1 MSETNGQAWGMCA
14 AFGCPLLGTLGSDG
28 AWYCFCHVGKPSVFN
43 DAITREL
50 RDNQSEIVDV
60 TLDIRRNFSSFYDA
74 PEAYRAIQ
82 NRLIAAER
90 KDLLLGANGNDCS
103 IHRPGKPIVKMWLQR
118 LEAVLI
124 EVTSEIGQQRRIA
137 ATVPTAK
144 IIGPTH
150 ASNFHPYADGEA
162 A

>member
-1 MSETNGQAWGMCA
+1 MSDMNGQAWGMCA
-14 AFGCPLLGTLGSDG
+14 AFGCPLFGTLGSDG

-50 RDNQSEIVDV
+50 RDKQGVVVDM
-60 TLDIRRNFSSFYDA
+60 TLAIRRDTLGSEWS
-74 PEAYRAIQ
+74 PEAAAAVKALKTHPQAGELAFNRSKDMSARA
-82 NRLIAAER
+82 
-90 KDLLLGANGNDCS
+90 
-103 IHRPGKPIVKMWLQR
+103 WLQR
-118 LEAVLI
+118 LERYLI
-124 EVTSEIGQQRRIA
+124 EATADIGEQKRIA

-162 A
+162 AA